1 MNIPFYIAAFVT
13 ILATVMVI
21 TRHNPVHALLYLIVS
36 LLSMSVV
43 FFLLGAPFVAILE
56 VIIYAGAIMVLFIFV
71 VMLLNLGAETVQ
83 QEKAWLKGTV
93 WAGPSLLSIILL
105 AEISYLIYS
114 SGSGSYVVKTVDSK
128 AVAISLFGPYMIA
141 VELAAM
147 LLMAGIVGAAHIGHH
162 KKAVLHRFLQE
173 EQKPAIVPPRVDE
186 PKVEKKKPTFTELNV

>member
-1 MNIPFYIAAFVT
+1 MIPFYIAAFVT
-13 ILATVMVI
+13 ILSTIMVI
-21 TRHNPVHALLYLIVS
+21 TRYNPVHALLYLIVS

-71 VMLLNLGAETVQ
+71 VMLLNLGNETVQ
-83 QEKAWLKGTV
+83 QEKAWLKGKTWV
-93 WAGPSLLSIILL
+93 GPSLLSLVLL
-105 AEISYLIYS
+105 AEVSYLIS
-114 SGSGSYVVKTVDSK
+114 SSHAGTYLVKTVDSK
-128 AVAISLFGPYMIA
+128 VVALSLFGPYMIA

-173 EQKPAIVPPRVDE
+173 DQKPSIVPPSEDE
-186 PKVEKKKPTFTELNV
+186 PAIEKKRTTLTELNV